1 MDRIPQKYVTRQIA
15 DLKQHP
21 KNPRKGNVALIQ
33 QSIEH
38 NGWYG
43 VALVQKS
50 TGYIIAGNHRV
61 QAAQASGAT
70 KIPVLE
76 IDCDDDTATRILL
89 ADNRTNDTATYEQ
102 ESLAEI
108 LKELS
113 AAEGALDGTGYNI
126 EDYDDIIA
134 ALQENEYSV
143 DHNITQKPTID
154 ERLARYL
161 EATTRSLMLDYQIPQ
176 FEYVVNQMEALRASF
191 GTENNAMTVLR
202 LIEQATGTE
211 APKS

>member
-1 MDRIPQKYVTRQIA
+1 MERIPQKYVTRDITE
-15 DLKQHP
+15 LKQHP

-33 QSIEH
+33 ESIQH

-43 VALVQKS
+43 VALVQKA
-50 TGYIIAGNHRV
+50 TGFIIAGNHRV

-89 ADNRTNDTATYEQ
+89 ADNRTNDIATYEQ

-108 LKELS
+108 LKEL
-113 AAEGALDGTGYNI
+113 ATAEGALDGTGYNI

-134 ALQENEYSV
+134 ALQEEAYNV

-154 ERLARYL
+154 ERLARYI
-161 EATTRSLMLDYQIPQ
+161 EATTRSIMLNYQMAQ
-176 FEYVVNQMEALRASF
+176 FEYVVNQMENLRAEY

-202 LIEQATGTE
+202 LLEDATSTK
-211 APKS
+211 APQL

>member
-1 MDRIPQKYVTRQIA
+1 MERIPQKYVTREISTLQ
-15 DLKQHP
+15 QHP

-33 QSIEH
+33 ESIQH

-113 AAEGALDGTGYNI
+113 TAEGALDGTGYNI

-134 ALQENEYSV
+134 ALQENTYTV
-143 DHNITQKPTID
+143 DHNITQKPTIE
-154 ERLARYL
+154 ERMARYM
-161 EATTRSLMLDYQIPQ
+161 EATTRSVMLNYQLPQ
-176 FEYVVNQMEALRASF
+176 FEYVIHQMEALRATF
-191 GTENNAMTVLR
+191 GTENNAETVLR
-202 LIEQATGTE
+202 LIEQATDTK
-211 APKS
+211 APAA

>member
-15 DLKQHP
+15 ELQQHP

-113 AAEGALDGTGYNI
+113 TAEGALDGTGYNI

-134 ALQENEYSV
+134 ALQENQYTV

-161 EATTRSLMLDYQIPQ
+161 EATTRSIMLDYQIPQ
-176 FEYVVNQMEALRASF
+176 FEYVVNQMETLRASF
-191 GTENNAMTVLR
+191 GTENNAMTILR

-211 APKS
+211 APKP

>member
-15 DLKQHP
+15 ELQQHP

-113 AAEGALDGTGYNI
+113 TAEGALDGTGYNI

-134 ALQENEYSV
+134 ALQENQYTV

-161 EATTRSLMLDYQIPQ
+161 EATTRSIMLDYQIPQ

-191 GTENNAMTVLR
+191 GTENNAMTILR

-211 APKS
+211 APKP

>member
-1 MDRIPQKYVTRQIA
+1 MDRIPQKYATRDISE
-15 DLKQHP
+15 LKQHP
-21 KNPRKGNVALIQ
+21 KNPRKGNVELIQ
-33 QSIEH
+33 QSIQH

-50 TGYIIAGNHRV
+50 TDYIIAGNHRV

-108 LKELS
+108 LKEL
-113 AAEGALDGTGYNI
+113 ATAEGALDGTGYNI
-126 EDYDDIIA
+126 DDYDDIIA
-134 ALQENEYSV
+134 SLQEQSYSV
-143 DHNITQKPTID
+143 DHNIVQKPTLD
-154 ERLARYL
+154 ERLARYM
-161 EATTRSLMLDYQIPQ
+161 EATTRSIMLNYQLPQ
-176 FEYVVNQMEALRASF
+176 FEYAINKLEELRNSL
-191 GTENNAMTVLR
+191 GVENNAETVLR
-202 LIEQATGTE
+202 LIEQATNTE
-211 APKS
+211 APKP

>member
-1 MDRIPQKYVTRQIA
+1 MDRIPQKYVTR
-15 DLKQHP
+15 DVNELKQHP

-33 QSIEH
+33 QSIDH

-43 VALVQKS
+43 AALVQKS

-61 QAAQASGAT
+61 QAAKAAGAT
-70 KIPVLE
+70 KIPILE

-113 AAEGALDGTGYNI
+113 AAEGALDGTGYNV

-134 ALQENEYSV
+134 ALQENTYSV
-143 DHNITQKPTID
+143 DHNITQKPTIE
-154 ERLARYL
+154 ERMARYM
-161 EATTRSLMLDYQIPQ
+161 EATTRSVMLNYQIPQ
-176 FEYVVNQMEALRASF
+176 FEYVINQMENLRGTF
-191 GTENNAMTVLR
+191 GTENNAETVLR
-202 LIEQATGTE
+202 LIEQATNTE
-211 APKS
+211 APKE

>member
-1 MDRIPQKYVTRQIA
+1 MDRIPQKYVTREISTLQ
-15 DLKQHP
+15 QHP

-33 QSIEH
+33 ESIQH

-108 LKELS
+108 LKELA
-113 AAEGALDGTGYNI
+113 AAEGALEGTGYNI
-126 EDYDDIIA
+126 DDYDDIIA
-134 ALQENEYSV
+134 SLQEQSYSV
-143 DHNITQKPTID
+143 DHNIVQKPTLD
-154 ERLARYL
+154 ERLARYM
-161 EATTRSLMLDYQIPQ
+161 EATTRSIMLNYQLPQ
-176 FEYVVNQMEALRASF
+176 FEYAINKLEELRNSL
-191 GTENNAMTVLR
+191 GVENNAETVLR
-202 LIEQATGTE
+202 LIEQATNTE
-211 APKS
+211 APKP